1 MDGFPTAAQVQEFRR
16 DGHTVVRGLGAGL
29 PLDTLRRALEP
40 YEARARERLGHL
52 PDRSTYDRA
61 FLQMFNLWT
70 RDEAFRA
77 FTLADRFALVAA
89 SLMGVDAVRLYH
101 DQALVKEPRGG
112 HTPWHQDQRY
122 WPLDGA
128 RTVTMWMA
136 LTDCTADMGTMRFA
150 SGSHRLGDLGP
161 LPISDESESTL
172 ATMIEREGL
181 SISSPVHMAA
191 GDASFHDGWI
201 IHGAGHN
208 DTDVARVAMTVIYVE
223 DGAVITPPDSPE
235 RAHDLATWLPGQEPG
250 ETIGSPINPLLG
262 AAPTSE

>member
-1 MDGFPTAAQVQEFRR
+1 
-16 DGHTVVRGLGAGL
+16 VRGLGAGL
-29 PLDTLRRALEP
+29 DLGALRDSLEP
-40 YEARARERLGHL
+40 YSQRARDRLVHL

-70 RDEAFRA
+70 RDESFRE
-77 FTLADRFALVAA
+77 FTLDARFAEVAA
-89 SLMGVDAVRLYH
+89 SLVGTPAVRLYH
-101 DQALVKEPRGG
+101 DQALVKEPYGG

-136 LTDCTADMGTMRFA
+136 LTDCTAEMGTMRFA
-150 SGSHRLGDLGP
+150 SGSQRLGDLGP
-161 LPISDESESTL
+161 LPISDESEAHL
-172 ATMIEREGL
+172 ATLIEREGL
-181 SISSPVHMAA
+181 TVSTPVHMAA

-208 DTDVARVAMTVIYVE
+208 DTDSARVAMTVIYVE

-250 ETIGSPINPLLG
+250 ETISSPINPRLG
-262 AAPTSE
+262 AAPTDS